1 MPRVKGEHRPP
12 LRLRARPS
20 TMRPAERSPTLCWEK
35 LRGRLHPRAPL
46 KSLHRPLPLSL
57 SLSLS
62 WFLTA
67 TAALLRAEIP
77 LDGRSLNQAPFH
89 LQTPRPADSLAL
101 RQPFACLLI
110 FHVMLVVLMI
120 RRDVSILDQGRL
132 WPSRCAKGSRGG
144 GISLGTTYLGP
155 RLFSRGFA
163 SPIADLRRWIL
174 DPRKAEPPSNSP
186 FSSVRQSGRG
196 CKQGTRACS
205 PVAFPS
211 ESRCA
216 FPAASSL
223 GKSRPARGSS
233 PGKKKAR
240 PFLGLS
246 IQIYS

>member
-144 GISLGTTYLGP
+144 EGISLGTTYLGP
-155 RLFSRGFA
+155 RLFSRGLQTRDKSLF
-163 SPIADLRRWIL
+163 
-174 DPRKAEPPSNSP
+174 
-186 FSSVRQSGRG
+186 SGRLSLR
-196 CKQGTRACS
+196 K
-205 PVAFPS
+205 PVRFPCR
-211 ESRCA
+211 ELIRQI
-216 FPAASSL
+216 SS
-223 GKSRPARGSS
+223 GARFI
-233 PGKKKAR
+233 PGKEKSTPFPR
-240 PFLGLS
+240 P
-246 IQIYS
+246 

>member
-1 MPRVKGEHRPP
+1 
-12 LRLRARPS
+12 
-20 TMRPAERSPTLCWEK
+20 MRPAERSPTLCWEK

-144 GISLGTTYLGP
+144 EGISLGTTYLGP
-155 RLFSRGFA
+155 RLFSRGLLIFVGGFSTRAKPSRPLIRRLAAYA
-163 SPIADLRRWIL
+163 SPEGGANKGQEPVLR
-174 DPRKAEPPSNSP
+174 SP
-186 FSSVRQSGRG
+186 FPPKAGALSLP
-196 CKQGTRACS
+196 RAH
-205 PVAFPS
+205 
-211 ESRCA
+211 
-216 FPAASSL
+216 
-223 GKSRPARGSS
+223 
-233 PGKKKAR
+233 
-240 PFLGLS
+240 
-246 IQIYS
+246 